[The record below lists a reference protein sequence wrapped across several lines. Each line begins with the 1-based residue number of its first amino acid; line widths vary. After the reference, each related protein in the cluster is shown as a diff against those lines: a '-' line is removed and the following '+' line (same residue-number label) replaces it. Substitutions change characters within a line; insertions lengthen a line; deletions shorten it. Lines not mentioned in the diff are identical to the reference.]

1 MLWEMVVE
9 WAWIETVFIYHQY
22 INSFVFAVYKSEK
35 FDKLVNKLLIKPE
48 KEELQRFIDEL
59 KAGNIVGQPLTFDFF
74 REKKIGGERVYF
86 LVYPDEKIVL
96 LVSAS
101 NKKAQQDTI
110 DEIKKMIPEYR
121 KIVEKIVS
129 TS

>member
-1 MLWEMVVE
+1 M
-9 WAWIETVFIYHQY
+9 
-22 INSFVFAVYKSEK
+22 FAVYKSEK
-35 FDKLVNKLLIKPE
+35 FDKLANKLLIKPE

-59 KAGNIVGQPLTFDFF
+59 KADNIVGQPLTFDFF
-74 REKKIGGERVYF
+74 REKKIGGKRVYF